1 MKLMIVGA
9 SGTLGRAIVEH
20 LAHSHELI
28 KVAKTQ
34 GDYQVDI
41 TSEESIKALFEKVG
55 RVDGIISVTGNLH
68 FAAISEMTGQGFNIG
83 LNDKLLGQVNLAL
96 IGQNY
101 LNEGG
106 SITLTSGI
114 VSQQPIKGGTNAST
128 VNAALE
134 GFVKSAAIEL
144 KNGQRINAISPSVV
158 TESLDVYG
166 PFFPGYESVP
176 AQRVAMA
183 FQRSIEGGLTGQTFN
198 VW

>member
-1 MKLMIVGA
+1 MIVGA

-68 FAAISEMTGQGFNIG
+68 FSPISEMTGQGFNIG

>member
-68 FAAISEMTGQGFNIG
+68 FSPISEMTGQGFNIG

-134 GFVKSAAIEL
+134 GFVKSAAIEF